1 MRCFVTMKTTLAI
14 ALFLLTTAT
23 PDARQGAATTTNK
36 PGSLALT
43 VAGENGMPLSGA
55 NVRLTGAAN
64 DRVGTS
70 GADGLVT
77 LVNLTPGT
85 YRARINRDGYHTL
98 EKEVTIRAAAR
109 LAAEAVLT
117 AAPPPPAPPPP
128 PPPAPAAP
136 ATGSTLKP
144 GSPSYSSIIDLATQ
158 MEKALRDTPTVER
171 DLGCS
176 GGSASKLIMTRE
188 NVAMHTHADADE
200 MVYVVAGEATLSVA
214 DKDQGVQPGWFSV
227 VPRGMSHSLT
237 RRGRNP
243 LLILSV
249 RSGPACPGL

>member
-14 ALFLLTTAT
+14 ALFLIAAAT
-23 PDARQGAATTTNK
+23 PSARQSAATTNK
-36 PGSLALT
+36 PGSLGLT

-55 NVRLTGAAN
+55 NVRLSGASN

-77 LVNLTPGT
+77 LVNLPPGT
-85 YRARINRDGYHTL
+85 YRARITRDGYITL
-98 EKEVTIRAAAR
+98 DKEVTIRAAAK
-109 LAAEAVLT
+109 LAAEAVLS

-128 PPPAPAAP
+128 PPPVPAAP
-136 ATGSTLKP
+136 ATSNTLKP
-144 GSPSYSSIIDLATQ
+144 GSPHYSSIIDLATQ

-176 GGSASKLIMTRE
+176 GGSASRLIMTRE
-188 NVAMHTHADADE
+188 NVSMHTHGDADE
-200 MVYVVAGEATLSVA
+200 MLYVVAGDATLTVA

-243 LLILSV
+243 LLHLSV

>member
-14 ALFLLTTAT
+14 ALVLLTTAT

-55 NVRLTGAAN
+55 NVRLTGASN

-77 LVNLTPGT
+77 LVNLSPGT
-85 YRARINRDGYHTL
+85 YRARINRDGYNTL

-128 PPPAPAAP
+128 PPAPVAP
-136 ATGSTLKP
+136 ATSTTLKP

-176 GGSASKLIMTRE
+176 GGSVSRLIMTRE

-200 MVYVVAGEATLSVA
+200 MVYVVAGEATLTVA
-214 DKDQGVQPGWFSV
+214 DKDQGVQAGWFSV

>member
-1 MRCFVTMKTTLAI
+1 MRCLVTTKTTLAI

-23 PDARQGAATTTNK
+23 PSARQGAATTTNK

-55 NVRLTGAAN
+55 NVRLSGASN

-77 LVNLTPGT
+77 LVNLPPGT
-85 YRARINRDGYHTL
+85 YRARITRDGYITL
-98 EKEVTIRAAAR
+98 DKEVSIRAAIK
-109 LAAEAVLT
+109 LATEAVLS

-128 PPPAPAAP
+128 PPAPVTP
-136 ATGSTLKP
+136 VTSSTLKP

-158 MEKALRDTPTVER
+158 MEKEIRNTPTVER

-176 GGSASKLIMTRE
+176 GGSASRLIMTRE
-188 NVAMHTHADADE
+188 NITMHTHADADE
-200 MVYVVAGEATLSVA
+200 MLYVVAGEATLTVA
-214 DKDQGVQPGWFSV
+214 DKDRPVEAAWFSV
-227 VPRGMSHSLT
+227 VPRGASHSLT